1 MTITSRQL
9 ALQYADI
16 RQLYK
21 LTDDNA
27 IEDFAA
33 LKEDVANLI
42 ELMNSNS
49 KPLFGLGSPEGVIA
63 ANNSLIYFDTTNEPV
78 SVAMWTNKIVGGKT
92 GWLQIV

>member
-16 RQLYK
+16 RTLYK

-33 LKEDVANLI
+33 LKEDVFNLL
-42 ELMNSNS
+42 ELMNNNS
-49 KPLFGLGSPEGVIA
+49 QPIFGTGSPEGVIA
-63 ANNSLIYFDTTNEPV
+63 ANNSLIYFDTTNEPA

-92 GWLQIV
+92 AWLQVI

>member
-16 RQLYK
+16 RTLYK

-33 LKEDVANLI
+33 LKEDVFNLI
-42 ELMNSNS
+42 ELMNNNS
-49 KPLFGLGSPEGVIA
+49 QPLFGVGSPEGVIA
-63 ANNSLIYFDTTNEPV
+63 ANNSLIYFDNTLAPV
-78 SVAMWTNKIVGGKT
+78 SLTMYANQTVGEKT
-92 GWLQIV
+92 GWVPIV

>member
-33 LKEDVANLI
+33 LKEDVASLI
-42 ELMNSNS
+42 ELMNNNS
-49 KPLFGLGSPEGVIA
+49 QPLFGTGSPEGSVT

-78 SVAMWTNKIVGGKT
+78 SVAMWTNKTVGEKT
-92 GWLQIV
+92 GWLQVV

>member
-42 ELMNSNS
+42 ELMNDNS
-49 KPLFGLGSPEGVIA
+49 KPLFGVGSPEGVTA